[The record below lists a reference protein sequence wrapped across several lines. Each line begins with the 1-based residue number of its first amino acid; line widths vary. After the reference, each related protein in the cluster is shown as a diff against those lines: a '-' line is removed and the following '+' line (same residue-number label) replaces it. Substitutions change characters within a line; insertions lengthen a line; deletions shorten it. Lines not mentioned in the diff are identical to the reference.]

1 MQFLVVLRNRTS
13 SNEPPKETGVFIKNK
28 QVWTTLTFLAGALN
42 LPVAFFR
49 LILQCLLSNES
60 FLKCNFFFIT
70 LKQGRPVRIR
80 MGNKQRKEGNWAM
93 RETKKK
99 FSKKTISLFSI
110 ETIHSFIEQI
120 FTVYEILHVPI
131 KYARY

>member
-1 MQFLVVLRNRTS
+1 
-13 SNEPPKETGVFIKNK
+13 
-28 QVWTTLTFLAGALN
+28 
-42 LPVAFFR
+42 
-49 LILQCLLSNES
+49 
-60 FLKCNFFFIT
+60 
-70 LKQGRPVRIR
+70 

-131 KYARY
+131 K